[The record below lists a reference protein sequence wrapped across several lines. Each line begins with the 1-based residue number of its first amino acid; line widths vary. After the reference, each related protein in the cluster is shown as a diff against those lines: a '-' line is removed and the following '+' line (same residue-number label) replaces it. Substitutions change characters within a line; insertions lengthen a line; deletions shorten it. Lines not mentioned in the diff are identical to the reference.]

1 MKILMSLILL
11 TAGIRFPDFTGD
23 KLNMTLTKLKYFK
36 VNVLHTT
43 YNAKNYDTATH
54 ALQACDLDL

>member
-1 MKILMSLILL
+1 MKILMILILL

-54 ALQACDLDL
+54 AL